1 MGLDMNLYG
10 RKVLSW
16 SNEQF
21 EDNFRISKVTLELA
35 YWRKHSDLHAFI
47 VKFFANGVEHHVIEL
62 DREALE
68 KIIIAIEN
76 DALLHGS
83 AGTGFFFGSS
93 IQPGED
99 GYDKQ
104 KEYDLKMFRRA
115 LEWYN
120 TETSKDWRSVYYRA
134 SW

>member
-16 SNEQF
+16 NNEQF
-21 EDNFRISKVTLELA
+21 EDNFRVSKVILELA
-35 YWRKHSDLHAFI
+35 YWRKHPDLHAFI
-47 VKFFANGVEHHVIEL
+47 VKFFANGVDEYQEIEL
-62 DREALE
+62 DRESLE

-83 AGTGFFFGSS
+83 AGFFFGSS

-104 KEYDLKMFRRA
+104 KENDLKMFRRA

-120 TETSKDWRSVYYRA
+120 TETFKDWRSVYYRA